1 MARHDSGGRSVL
13 GPLQHPLLQAQENMR
28 VLDRIQSSPEV
39 PGAVL
44 TQFFFCLKSQII
56 PTTENKFI
64 FKLVLYQVHVLQRN
78 FEGIV
83 PDRSI

>member
-1 MARHDSGGRSVL
+1 VARHDSGGRSVL

-44 TQFFFCLKSQII
+44 TQSVYLFFL
-56 PTTENKFI
+56 PE
-64 FKLVLYQVHVLQRN
+64 
-78 FEGIV
+78 V
-83 PDRSI
+83 PNYPNH